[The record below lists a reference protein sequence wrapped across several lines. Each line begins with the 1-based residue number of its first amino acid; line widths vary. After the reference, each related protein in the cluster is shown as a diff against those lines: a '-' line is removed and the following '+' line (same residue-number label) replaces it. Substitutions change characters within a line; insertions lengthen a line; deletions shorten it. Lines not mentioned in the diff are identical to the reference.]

1 MRANSRDYHLAELE
15 VAELHFARGL
25 KLIEEQK
32 ERMRRLTVGGGRV
45 SSLPDELLGLLELS
59 QKLFED
65 HVILIKREL
74 EQGE

>member
-1 MRANSRDYHLAELE
+1 MRLSRADHLAELE
-15 VAELHFARGL
+15 IAEDHLARGE

>member
-1 MRANSRDYHLAELE
+1 MRPSRADHLAELKI
-15 VAELHFARGL
+15 AEYHLARDE

-32 ERMRRLTVGGGRV
+32 ARMRRLAVGGGSASRD
-45 SSLPDELLGLLELS
+45 SDSLLSLLELS

>member
-1 MRANSRDYHLAELE
+1 MRPSRADHLAELE
-15 VAELHFARGL
+15 MAQYHLARGE

-32 ERMRRLTVGGGRV
+32 ARMHRLAAGGGSV
-45 SSLPDELLGLLELS
+45 SRDSDQLLNLLELS

-74 EQGE
+74 EQGQ

>member
-1 MRANSRDYHLAELE
+1 MRLSRADHLAELE
-15 VAELHFARGL
+15 IAEDHLARGE

-32 ERMRRLTVGGGRV
+32 ARMRRLAAGGGSISRD
-45 SSLPDELLGLLELS
+45 SDKLLSLLDLS

>member
-1 MRANSRDYHLAELE
+1 MRLSRADHLAELE
-15 VAELHFARGL
+15 IAEDHLARGE

-32 ERMRRLTVGGGRV
+32 ARMRRLAAGGGSMSHDSDR
-45 SSLPDELLGLLELS
+45 LLSLLELS

-74 EQGE
+74 EQEE

>member
-1 MRANSRDYHLAELE
+1 MRPSGADHLAELE
-15 VAELHFARGL
+15 IAQYHRARGE

-32 ERMRRLTVGGGRV
+32 ARMRRLAAGGGSV
-45 SSLPDELLGLLELS
+45 SRDSDNLLSLLELS

-65 HVILIKREL
+65 HVILIKGEL